1 MVTSEVEISWFLILA
16 SLESEAMDD
25 SKLLKLAFT
34 SFLILALTASDS
46 CSMGSFLVF
55 KGWYMILVASI
66 ETFLS

>member
-34 SFLILALTASDS
+34 SFLILALIASDS
-46 CSMGSFLVF
+46 
-55 KGWYMILVASI
+55 
-66 ETFLS
+66 